1 MTETRKNF
9 TLLGQDGQARRG
21 VLHSFRGDVQT
32 PFFMPIATVG
42 AIKGGVEAREV
53 RGLGFELILSNTYHL
68 HLRPGE
74 ERVKAFGGLARF
86 MGWDGPILTDSGG
99 FQAWSLAKMNQITE
113 EGVAF
118 KSHLDGSPV
127 KLTPEVVI
135 DIQHAL
141 GIDVAMALDECTDY
155 PCDYETAKASMERSM
170 RWAARCKQRWIETG
184 ANASMDL
191 FGIGQGSFFKDLR
204 EESAKILADMD
215 LPGYAVGGVVV
226 DFTRTPEA
234 ILPSVPHLPN
244 DRPRYLMG
252 VGTPLD
258 ILNAVEL
265 GIDMFD
271 CVLPTRNGRH
281 GKVFTTLGEVNLT
294 AAKWK
299 DAEVPIDEENDNP
312 VSRNYTR
319 AYLRHLFHAGESLG
333 GRLATLHNLSFY
345 GNLMKGIRQS
355 IEAGCFEKFKAE
367 FFEKYTGGAG

>member
-1 MTETRKNF
+1 MPDKSY
-9 TLLGQDGQARRG
+9 TLLKQDGEARRG
-21 VLHSFRGDVQT
+21 VFHSFHGDVQT

-42 AIKGGVEAREV
+42 AIKGGVEAMEV

-68 HLRPGE
+68 HVRPGE
-74 ERVKAFGGLARF
+74 ERIKAFGGLAKF

-113 EGVAF
+113 EGITF
-118 KSHLDGSPV
+118 KSHVDGSAIS
-127 KLTPEVVI
+127 LTPEGVM

-155 PCDYETAKASMERSM
+155 PCDHATAKASMERSM
-170 RWAARCKQRWIETG
+170 RWAARCKKRWQETG
-184 ANASMDL
+184 ADQSMYL
-191 FGIGQGSFFKDLR
+191 FGIGQGSFYEDLR
-204 EESAKILADMD
+204 SESAKMLADMD

-226 DFTRTPEA
+226 DFTRTHEA
-234 ILPSVPHLPN
+234 ILPTIPHLPR

-281 GKVFTTLGEVNLT
+281 GKAFTTFGEVNLT

-299 DAEVPIDEENDNP
+299 DSQMLLDEDNDNP
-312 VSRNYTR
+312 VSRKYTR
-319 AYLRHLFHAGESLG
+319 GYLRHLFHVNESLG

-345 GNLMKGIRQS
+345 GNLMKGIRSS
-355 IEAGCFEKFKAE
+355 IEEDRFAAFKAG
-367 FFEKYTGGAG
+367 FIEKYTAEQP

>member
-1 MTETRKNF
+1 MPDPSY
-9 TLLGQDGQARRG
+9 TLLSQDGEARRG
-21 VLHSFRGDVQT
+21 VFHSFHGNVQT

-42 AIKGGVEAREV
+42 AIKGGVEAMEV
-53 RGLGFELILSNTYHL
+53 RDLGFELILSNTYHL
-68 HLRPGE
+68 HIRPGE
-74 ERVKAFGGLARF
+74 ERIKAFGGLAKF

-113 EGVAF
+113 EGITF
-118 KSHLDGSPV
+118 KSHLDGSPIT
-127 KLTPEVVI
+127 LTPEGVI
-135 DIQHAL
+135 DIQQAL

-155 PCDYETAKASMERSM
+155 PCDYDTAKASMERSM
-170 RWAARCKQRWIETG
+170 RWAARCKEQWQKTG
-184 ANASMDL
+184 AAESMYL
-191 FGIGQGSFFKDLR
+191 FGIGQGSFYEDLR
-204 EESAKILADMD
+204 SESAKMLADMD

-234 ILPSVPHLPN
+234 ILPSVPHLPK

-271 CVLPTRNGRH
+271 CVLSTRNGRH
-281 GKVFTTLGEVNLT
+281 GKVFTTYGDVNLS

-299 DAEVPIDEENDNP
+299 DSEMPIDQENDHP
-312 VSRNYTR
+312 VSKNYTR
-319 AYLRHLFHAGESLG
+319 GYLRHLFHVNESLG

-345 GNLMKGIRQS
+345 GNLMKGIRKS
-355 IEAGCFEKFKAE
+355 IEEGNFSQYKAA
-367 FFEKYTGGAG
+367 FFEKYRSGSA